1 MIRDF
6 FRIQKI
12 NSDSH
17 GGGSC
22 GGGGQEASQLTGCNK
37 KNYNSSLPCRYN
49 WKHCRY
55 LECDEDADSTRLLR
69 QRCLLLQQRSY
80 YHQVIT
86 TTLGGGSVAAV
97 VVLALHP
104 RCCSLSYAL
113 GGSGLPSHRS
123 MSPPCSRQLA

>member
-37 KNYNSSLPCRYN
+37 KIIISHSP
-49 WKHCRY
+49 
-55 LECDEDADSTRLLR
+55 A
-69 QRCLLLQQRSY
+69 
-80 YHQVIT
+80 VT
-86 TTLGGGSVAAV
+86 TGNIAGTWIAMRMLTQPV
-97 VVLALHP
+97 
-104 RCCSLSYAL
+104 C
-113 GGSGLPSHRS
+113 
-123 MSPPCSRQLA
+123 